1 MRTHRFIFAAF
12 VVILAGCSRAQVT
25 DGAAEVARVTPAPV
39 ESPFPQPSSEAT
51 PSVPA
56 PSPSVPASATP
67 SPLPSPLPSPNP
79 FPSAVSGLLV
89 LPVPFVPQAPYAVW
103 DELHN
108 EACEEA
114 SMLMADAFFSG
125 ESLNAHLMEQGILN
139 LVKWETANGY
149 GMDVTAAETAL
160 ILRDYFQLSA
170 AVEANPTVESIREH
184 LSAGRLVLLPLS
196 GRDIGNPYFRQP
208 GPLYHML
215 VVRGHDPERREF
227 VTNDPGTRRGEQ
239 YRYAETTLLS
249 AVHDWPLAGKTKD
262 DVTETLLR
270 ASPPVAIIVG
280 RAGDRW

>member
-1 MRTHRFIFAAF
+1 MPFA
-12 VVILAGCSRAQVT
+12 
-25 DGAAEVARVTPAPV
+25 
-39 ESPFPQPSSEAT
+39 
-51 PSVPA
+51 
-56 PSPSVPASATP
+56 
-67 SPLPSPLPSPNP
+67 
-79 FPSAVSGLLV
+79 
-89 LPVPFVPQAPYAVW
+89 PQAPYAVW

-125 ESLNAHLMEQGILN
+125 ASLNAHLMEQGILN
-139 LVKWETANGY
+139 LAKWEAVNGY
-149 GMDVTAAETAL
+149 GVDVTAAETAL

-170 AVEANPTVESIREH
+170 AVESDPTAESIRGH
-184 LSAGRLVLLPLS
+184 LSAGRLVLLPLA
-196 GRDIGNPYFRQP
+196 GRDLGNPYFRQP

-227 VTNDPGTRRGEQ
+227 VTNDPGTKRGEQ

-280 RAGDRW
+280 RAGERW